1 MNESVVSSKKSKK
14 INEDEDDEG
23 SEQNGE
29 QHDPNQ
35 EDEVDEDG
43 IKKIKPVIV
52 SDDKHEVYHL
62 STGNMHLEGN
72 NELGIKSRKSKR
84 MDTGELIE
92 SKSVLIS

>member
-14 INEDEDDEG
+14 INEDEEEEG

-29 QHDPNQ
+29 QQ

-62 STGNMHLEGN
+62 STGNMYLDGN
-72 NELGIKSRKSKR
+72 NDLGVKSRKSKR
-84 MDTGELIE
+84 MDTGELVE
-92 SKSVLIS
+92 SKSVIIS